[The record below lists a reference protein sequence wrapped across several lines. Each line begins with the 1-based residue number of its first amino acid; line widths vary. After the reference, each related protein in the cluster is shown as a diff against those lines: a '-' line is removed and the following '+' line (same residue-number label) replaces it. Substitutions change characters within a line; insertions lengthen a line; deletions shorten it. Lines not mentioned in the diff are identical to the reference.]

1 MVFKLAFT
9 GKFKDCKKNVIMY
22 RFVSLITLIFNEH
35 SVCFETGLK
44 SFKGYFRPFTNIQF
58 FEG

>member
-1 MVFKLAFT
+1 
-9 GKFKDCKKNVIMY
+9 MY
-22 RFVSLITLIFNEH
+22 RFMSLIRLIFHKH

-58 FEG
+58 FLAKILVQASIRYYLKF